1 MKFKILIIFLILI
14 AILGAIFIYLK
25 MNMTSE
31 YPMDKA
37 CKEIRDFNIQH
48 ERFPTIDE
56 FNSLNMPDVGLISIR
71 KYKVIDGD
79 FLFYFCPT
87 KLGPCEVCTKE
98 EGPYFD
104 EI

>member
-1 MKFKILIIFLILI
+1 MKFKFLIIFVLLIV
-14 AILGAIFIYLK
+14 ILVVTSMYLNI
-25 MNMTSE
+25 NMTSE
-31 YPMDKA
+31 YPMNKV

-56 FNSLNMPDVGLISIR
+56 FNSLNVPDVSLVSIR
-71 KYKVIDGD
+71 EYRIIDDD
-79 FLFYFCPT
+79 FLFYFCPSI
-87 KLGPCEVCTKE
+87 LGSCEVCTKE